1 MRRSASVRVTRA
13 RWPKLTTGTLGDQVY
28 LALRDRIIAGRH
40 APGEFL
46 REIELATALGVS
58 RTPVR
63 EAFAR
68 LAREGFVERLA
79 RRGYRVPT
87 EPVSRLLELYPIVA
101 SLEVLA
107 AELALPHVDARLI
120 TELRGINRRMEA
132 CIQRRDG
139 TAGIAL
145 NHEFHRLLSARCGNR
160 RLCELLE
167 ELRSQVLRL
176 EYWSADQG
184 AQAEEAVL
192 QHDQILNSMERGEY
206 DEALRMLRQNRLQT
220 YFAFVSEMGSSGVGA
235 GFQPARA

>member
-1 MRRSASVRVTRA
+1 MRRSASVRISRA

-28 LALRDRIIAGRH
+28 IALRDRIIAGRH
-40 APGEFL
+40 TPGEFL
-46 REIELATALGVS
+46 REIELANALGVS

-107 AELALPHVDARLI
+107 AELGLQQIDPRLLA
-120 TELRGINRRMEA
+120 ELRGINRRMEA
-132 CIQRRDG
+132 CVQRRDG
-139 TAGIAL
+139 PAGIAL
-145 NHEFHRLLSARCGNR
+145 NHEFHRALSSRCGNR
-160 RLCELLE
+160 RLCDLLD

-176 EYWSADQG
+176 EYWSAEHDPH
-184 AQAEEAVL
+184 AEEAVR
-192 QHDQILNSMERGEY
+192 QHDEIIDALERAEY
-206 DEALRMLRQNRLQT
+206 DTALRLLRQNRLQT
-220 YFAFVSEMGSSGVGA
+220 YFAFVSEVGGA
-235 GFQPARA
+235 GATT

>member
-40 APGEFL
+40 SPGEFL
-46 REIELATALGVS
+46 REIELANALGVS

-79 RRGYRVPT
+79 RRGYRVPA

-107 AELALPHVDARLI
+107 AELGLPQIDSRLLAD
-120 TELRGINRRMEA
+120 LRAINRRMEG
-132 CIQRRDG
+132 CVERHDG
-139 TAGIAL
+139 PAGIAL
-145 NHEFHRLLSARCGNR
+145 NHEFHRALSSRCGNK
-160 RLCELLE
+160 RLCELLD

-176 EYWSADQG
+176 EYWSADHTP
-184 AQAEEAVL
+184 QAEEAIR
-192 QHDQILNSMERGEY
+192 QHDEIVDALEQGEF
-206 DEALRMLRQNRLQT
+206 DSALRLLRQNRLQT
-220 YFAFVSEMGSSGVGA
+220 YFAFVSEVGVEGVKA
-235 GFQPARA
+235 

>member
-46 REIELATALGVS
+46 REIELANALGVS

-79 RRGYRVPT
+79 RRGYRVPA
-87 EPVSRLLELYPIVA
+87 ESLSRLLDLYPIVA
-101 SLEVLA
+101 ALEVLA
-107 AELALPHVDARLI
+107 AELALPQIDARLLS
-120 TELRGINRRMEA
+120 ELRAINRRMEA
-132 CIQRRDG
+132 CIARQDG
-139 TAGIAL
+139 PAGIAL
-145 NHEFHRLLSARCGNR
+145 NHEFHRVLSSRCGNR
-160 RLCELLE
+160 RLCDLLD

-176 EYWSADQG
+176 EYWSAEHA
-184 AQAEEAVL
+184 AQAEEAVR
-192 QHDQILNSMERGEY
+192 QHDDIVDYLERGEI
-206 DEALRMLRQNRLQT
+206 EAGLELLRQNRLQT
-220 YFAFVSEMGSSGVGA
+220 YFAFVEEVGS
-235 GFQPARA
+235 

>member
-13 RWPKLTTGTLGDQVY
+13 RWPKLSTGTLGDQVY

-46 REIELATALGVS
+46 REIELANALGVS

-101 SLEVLA
+101 ALEVLA
-107 AELALPHVDARLI
+107 AELALPQIDPRLV
-120 TELRGINRRMEA
+120 TELRAINRRMEA
-132 CIQRRDG
+132 CVERRDG
-139 TAGIAL
+139 PGGITL
-145 NHEFHRLLSARCGNR
+145 NHEFHRVLSSRCGNN
-160 RLCELLE
+160 RLCELLD

-176 EYWSADQG
+176 EYWSAEHEP
-184 AQAEEAVL
+184 QASEAVE
-192 QHDQILNSMERGEY
+192 QHDAILDALERAEY
-206 DEALRMLRQNRLQT
+206 DAALRLLRQNRLQT
-220 YFAFVSEMGSSGVGA
+220 YFAFVSEVGA
-235 GFQPARA
+235 GAGT

>member
-46 REIELATALGVS
+46 REIELANALGVS

-79 RRGYRVPT
+79 RRGYRVPV

-107 AELALPHVDARLI
+107 AELALPQIDPRLLG
-120 TELRGINRRMEA
+120 ELRALNRRMEA
-132 CIQRRDG
+132 CVQRHDG
-139 TAGIAL
+139 PAGIAL
-145 NHEFHRLLSARCGNR
+145 NHEFHRLLSSRCGNK
-160 RLCELLE
+160 RLCELLD

-176 EYWSADQG
+176 EYWSADQTPH
-184 AQAEEAVL
+184 AEEAIR
-192 QHDQILNSMERGEY
+192 QHDELIDALERLEY
-206 DEALRMLRQNRLQT
+206 DAALKLLRQNRLQT
-220 YFAFVSEMGSSGVGA
+220 YFAFVSEVGA
-235 GFQPARA
+235 GATT

>member
-28 LALRDRIIAGRH
+28 IALRDRIIAGRH

-46 REIELATALGVS
+46 REIELSTALGVS

-79 RRGYRVPT
+79 RRGYRVPA
-87 EPVSRLLELYPIVA
+87 EPLSRLLELYPIVA

-107 AELALPHVDARLI
+107 AELALPHIDARLI
-120 TELRGINRRMEA
+120 LELRAINRRMET
-132 CIQRRDG
+132 CIQRKDG

-145 NHEFHRLLSARCGNR
+145 NHEFHRQLSSRCGNR
-160 RLCELLE
+160 RLCELLD

-176 EYWSADQG
+176 EYWSADQST
-184 AQAEEAVL
+184 QAVEAVR
-192 QHDQILNSMERGEY
+192 QHDEILDSLERGDY
-206 DEALRMLRQNRLQT
+206 DAALKLLRQNRLQT
-220 YFAFVSEMGSSGVGA
+220 YFAFVDEVGVKA
-235 GFQPARA
+235 

>member
-1 MRRSASVRVTRA
+1 MRRSASVRVSRA

-28 LALRDRIIAGRH
+28 LALRDRIIAGQH
-40 APGEFL
+40 TPGEFL

-101 SLEVLA
+101 ALEVLA
-107 AELALPHVDARLI
+107 AELGLPQIDARLLA
-120 TELRGINRRMEA
+120 ELRGINRRMEA
-132 CIQRRDG
+132 CVERRDG
-139 TAGIAL
+139 PGGITL
-145 NHEFHRLLSARCGNR
+145 NHEFHRALSSRCGNK
-160 RLCELLE
+160 RLCDLLE

-176 EYWSADQG
+176 EYWSAEHDPH
-184 AQAEEAVL
+184 AEEAVR
-192 QHDQILNSMERGEY
+192 QHDEIIEALEQGEY
-206 DEALRMLRQNRLQT
+206 DTALRMLRQNRLQT
-220 YFAFVSEMGSSGVGA
+220 YLAFVSEMGSAGVTA
-235 GFQPARA
+235 